1 HCLVTGT
8 TGSGK
13 TKYFEHTAWQDI
25 LDGRGVVYVD
35 PHGNHPDSGYR
46 SLLSRIDERG
56 LTKTRTIHIIDPN
69 APGYITGIDPMA
81 SPSADY
87 DHAVIADAVQQ
98 ALERVWGEENMDHK
112 PTMRRVLNTLLTALA
127 ELKLTLPD
135 VR

>member
-1 HCLVTGT
+1 MAGTVVARLAALKARKQSELRTRHPALFPNPALLPAPLDRTAVVLGRDQQGSPVSLPLRTRLAHCLVTGT

-56 LTKTRTIHIIDPN
+56 L
-69 APGYITGIDPMA
+69 
-81 SPSADY
+81 
-87 DHAVIADAVQQ
+87 
-98 ALERVWGEENMDHK
+98 
-112 PTMRRVLNTLLTALA
+112 
-127 ELKLTLPD
+127 
-135 VR
+135 